1 MNKKASIFGFYS
13 PLWLVI
19 IILLVA
25 AFVPHLPPVPKAPD
39 MGMDVADMA
48 APTAR

>member
-1 MNKKASIFGFYS
+1 MKKADFFGFYS
-13 PLWLVI
+13 PIWLVL

-25 AFVPHLPPVPKAPD
+25 AFVPYLPSVPGAPD

-48 APTAR
+48 ASTAR